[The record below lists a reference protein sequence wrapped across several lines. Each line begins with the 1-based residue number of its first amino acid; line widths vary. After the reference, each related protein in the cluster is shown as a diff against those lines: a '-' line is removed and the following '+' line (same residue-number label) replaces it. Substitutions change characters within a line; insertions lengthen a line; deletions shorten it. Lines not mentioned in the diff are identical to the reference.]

1 MVETKLKPKISIL
14 VITFNHEKFIGE
26 ALDGILKQRVEVP
39 IEIIIADDC
48 STDSTLQIASRYQI
62 ANPDIIKI
70 LSTEKNLGHTRNYVR
85 AWEMARG
92 DYIAHCDGD
101 DYWTEP
107 YKLARQLDF
116 LERNPSYSSCGHKVW
131 VKTESNGILLG
142 PIPRIE
148 QTIFTTKDMLEGC
161 YPHNSSLLF
170 RNKLFCSFPD
180 FFFLLTGHDWLIAIF
195 NSLKGPIKIFP
206 EIMGVWRMRSDGLW
220 GGRQATFHLEHNI
233 SGLKHLKGYLPKKYH
248 RAVAKNLTKQY
259 FLLSNESLKQGDTQ
273 KSIECLA
280 QILTLKSFFI
290 LSFRKFLSLIMQ
302 LKCPKLYSS
311 LRGLRNQTVGEP
323 PLL

>member
-101 DYWTEP
+101 DYWT
-107 YKLARQLDF
+107 
-116 LERNPSYSSCGHKVW
+116 
-131 VKTESNGILLG
+131 
-142 PIPRIE
+142 
-148 QTIFTTKDMLEGC
+148 
-161 YPHNSSLLF
+161 
-170 RNKLFCSFPD
+170 
-180 FFFLLTGHDWLIAIF
+180 
-195 NSLKGPIKIFP
+195 
-206 EIMGVWRMRSDGLW
+206 
-220 GGRQATFHLEHNI
+220 
-233 SGLKHLKGYLPKKYH
+233 
-248 RAVAKNLTKQY
+248 
-259 FLLSNESLKQGDTQ
+259 
-273 KSIECLA
+273 
-280 QILTLKSFFI
+280 
-290 LSFRKFLSLIMQ
+290 
-302 LKCPKLYSS
+302 
-311 LRGLRNQTVGEP
+311 
-323 PLL
+323 